1 MGSGV
6 GISAGLLEKSRCPS
20 RGVLGGSATL
30 VSTRFC
36 LVSWWSLMKASARA
50 WPPQMSQTHLRGI
63 DLNSPSTPRLPPGT
77 TTVHHSVSD
86 EGPWL

>member
-6 GISAGLLEKSRCPS
+6 DISAGLLEKSRCSS

-30 VSTRFC
+30 VSTSSC
-36 LVSWWSLMKASARA
+36 LVSWWSHMKPSARA
-50 WPPQMSQTHLRGI
+50 WPLQMSQTHLMG
-63 DLNSPSTPRLPPGT
+63 DLNRPSTPSLPPRT

>member
-1 MGSGV
+1 MESGV

-36 LVSWWSLMKASARA
+36 LVSWWSPVKPSARA
-50 WPPQMSQTHLRGI
+50 WPPQMSQTRLLG
-63 DLNSPSTPRLPPGT
+63 DLNHPSTPSLPPGT
-77 TTVHHSVSD
+77 TTVHHSASD
-86 EGPWL
+86 EGP